1 MLRNGLLFVSVLLCV
16 CGVAFADAAQAKPA
30 VSPPAGEIHG
40 DVGIT
45 YSSLYVWRGILVY
58 GADSAMH
65 PFVDLDL
72 FGSGFHI
79 EAVGHWANDSGHVN
93 GQRWDYAL
101 YYAGAANQDQT
112 SEMRYQVGYRYFNY
126 PSMSSHTTESVDLQ
140 EMFAGVA
147 FPKLLGIPG
156 LVPGYA
162 IIKGWPSNSGT
173 VVGNANLNG
182 GTYSGWAHVFMLDYG
197 IPMSKICL
205 DLPSTQML
213 NLHAETVYNDG
224 VDPRPYGGYTDS
236 DWTHLL
242 LCASTDF
249 DLGGGATLTPAIN
262 YQITF
267 EDNGTKGPV
276 VSVPGTYRGISP
288 DHDMVWASLTFKYK
302 F

>member
-1 MLRNGLLFVSVLLCV
+1 MLRNGLLVVAALLGI
-16 CGVAFADAAQAKPA
+16 CGAAFADVGEAKPA
-30 VSPPAGEIHG
+30 VPPPAGEIHG

-65 PFVDLDL
+65 PFVNLDL

-79 EAVGHWANDSGHVN
+79 ETLGHWANDSGHVN

-101 YYAGAANQDQT
+101 YYAGAANLEEKWET
-112 SEMRYQVGYRYFNY
+112 RYLVGYRYFNY
-126 PSMSSHTTESVDLQ
+126 PSMSSHTTDSVDLQ

-156 LVPGYA
+156 LVPGYVL
-162 IIKGWPSNSGT
+162 IKGWPSNSGT
-173 VVGNANLNG
+173 AVGDANPNG

-197 IPMSKICL
+197 VSMDKICL
-205 DLPSTQML
+205 DLPSSQIL
-213 NLHAETVYNDG
+213 NLHAETVFNDG
-224 VDPRPYGGYTDS
+224 VDPRPGGGYTDS

-242 LCASTDF
+242 LGASTDF
-249 DLGGGATLTPAIN
+249 DLGSGVTLTPAL
-262 YQITF
+262 YHQITF
-267 EDNGTKGPV
+267 EDNGAKGPN
-276 VSVPGTYRGISP
+276 VPFGGTFIGVAP
-288 DHDMVWASLTFKYK
+288 DHDITWASLTFKYK